1 MASREKMKAVA
12 IERMK
17 KIGIMEQP
25 IKEFEEEGKLNLSEN
40 GGMLYWLDDGQKAM
54 VEKFEQENEALVY
67 HVIHQFT
74 NIGELF
80 NLLYVSKYTEEW
92 EADMDDIG
100 IGEVLA
106 YVVNKDMPD
115 CSEFGT
121 IGIEPINGGVTRT
134 W

>member
-1 MASREKMKAVA
+1 
-12 IERMK
+12 
-17 KIGIMEQP
+17 
-25 IKEFEEEGKLNLSEN
+25 
-40 GGMLYWLDDGQKAM
+40 M

-121 IGIEPINGGVTRT
+121 IGIEPINGGVRRT